1 VLAQLGCKKA
11 RIAYYTR
18 NAKKDYYLA
27 PQAKVQVLNAAQ
39 NITVAQL
46 LVAAQKMLV
55 GAQNMMVAPL
65 VVGAVVVVKL
75 AMGRAPATQLIM

>member
-1 VLAQLGCKKA
+1 MLAQLGCKKA

-65 VVGAVVVVKL
+65 VVVAVVVKL